1 MSQLVKLLGAL
12 AFSLCASVA
21 SAQDA
26 VLKPF
31 VLGSKGAG
39 DLAQK
44 VEATKAALTK
54 AGFTVAGS
62 YSPYANTTIVVVTN
76 DELKSTAAK

>member
-1 MSQLVKLLGAL
+1 MSQFLKFLGAL
-12 AFSLCASVA
+12 AFSVCASVA

-31 VLGSKGAG
+31 VLASKGAG

-62 YSPYANTTIVVVTN
+62 YSPMPTPP
-76 DELKSTAAK
+76 SSS